1 MIRLCPIS
9 IYESVR
15 ARAKRFDLQAVLPQA
30 DSIPGVLT
38 ICCRQRAPGDW
49 SVWIV
54 DPFDDRPAWKRWW
67 NPQPTLPTWH
77 PDLSGERTIVFNNA
91 GVQRGLAVQ
100 EAFVQPERYRFDQ
113 FAGLEIVAYSVARDL
128 CRVWFVDWQ
137 RPLEPGV
144 DPRTIKVGQPSSP
157 FTPRV
162 DDALKQHALSLQAH
176 FQATAGKRCLITK
189 EKIEWSK

>member
-9 IYESVR
+9 VYESVR
-15 ARAKRFDLQAVLPQA
+15 ARARRFTLESILPQH
-30 DSIPGVLT
+30 DSIPGALIIST
-38 ICCRQRAPGDW
+38 RQIKALSW
-49 SVWIV
+49 SAWIV
-54 DPFDDRPAWKRWW
+54 DPLDDRPAWKRWW
-67 NPQPTLPTWH
+67 KPRPTLPTWQ

-100 EAFVQPERYRFDQ
+100 GAFLQADRYRFDR

-128 CRVWFVDWQ
+128 CRVWYVDWQ

-144 DPRTIKVGQPSSP
+144 DPRTIKPGQSSSP

-162 DDALKQHALSLQAH
+162 DETLKQHALSLQAH